1 MSWALHDA
9 AARNALDASLRQA
22 QRFAQ
27 SAFPMVHLV
36 APREEYLGA
45 ARHIAQSYLVEP
57 NPVLRN

>member
-1 MSWALHDA
+1 
-9 AARNALDASLRQA
+9 LRQA